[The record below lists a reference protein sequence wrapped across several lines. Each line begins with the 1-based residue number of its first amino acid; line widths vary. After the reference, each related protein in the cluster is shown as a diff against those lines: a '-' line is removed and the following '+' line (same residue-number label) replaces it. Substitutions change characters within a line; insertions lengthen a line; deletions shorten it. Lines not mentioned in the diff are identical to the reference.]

1 MLSWLR
7 QQIGLRRSDNPC
19 SSCERCTWN
28 PGPDCGKRD
37 HPHCQICDHCAYR
50 HEDQDPIWETL
61 LDGMLAQV
69 LAVEPVTYPQ
79 GVVGFEAT
87 MTGPASY
94 RLTMTLADG
103 TTVSSER
110 SLTP

>member
-1 MLSWLR
+1 
-7 QQIGLRRSDNPC
+7 
-19 SSCERCTWN
+19 
-28 PGPDCGKRD
+28 
-37 HPHCQICDHCAYR
+37 
-50 HEDQDPIWETL
+50 
-61 LDGMLAQV
+61 MLAQV